1 MTLPAADPSGILSTF
16 YISFWIPTAVIA
28 AALVIKLPSII
39 RLWRDPLLRA
49 VGGLLLLACAVFVF
63 CTPSTIARVNRLTG
77 VPNFSAPW
85 CYSLITAF
93 CGSCLLLLVTWR
105 NGPYDR
111 SAATRRATR
120 WVVSAYSGVIAALW
134 VLFLLADAREERVRD
149 LDTYYATTPFL
160 REEILLYLVAHAVA
174 CVLTLRLLRDWVRAA
189 GLDAWL
195 RRGLKLLGAGYV
207 LNLLFGAAKLTA
219 VVARWSGRDLD
230 WLSTDLAPPVAALSA
245 ILVAAGFVL
254 PHAGQ
259 YLHDRRRV
267 RRALRELRP
276 LYRVLCAA
284 SGEGVPFAL
293 RAAPELRLTRR
304 ETFIR
309 DVLLTLARHID
320 TGLGS
325 RAYDAALGLGHPPE
339 RARALAAAVTV
350 LDAVETRAC
359 MPSAAGPGGGPDP
372 ACLLQGIGAVSRAL
386 ARPADVAA
394 VRAAAVP
401 GCALPSADRGSV
413 VAGRAVP
420 RAPGEL

>member
-1 MTLPAADPSGILSTF
+1 MF
-16 YISFWIPTAVIA
+16 YISFWIPTAVLT
-28 AALVIKLPSII
+28 AALVIRLPGII

-120 WVVSAYSGVIAALW
+120 WVVSAYSGVIVALW

-149 LDTYYATTPFL
+149 LDTYYATTPFM

-174 CVLTLRLLRDWVRAA
+174 CVLTFRLIRDWVRAA

-245 ILVAAGFVL
+245 ILIAAGFVL

-267 RRALRELRP
+267 RRAHRELRP

-293 RAAPELRLTRR
+293 RATPELRLTRR

-339 RARALAAAVTV
+339 RARALAVAVAV

-359 MPSAAGPGGGPDP
+359 MPSPAGPGGAPDP
-372 ACLLQGIGAVSRAL
+372 ACLLHGIGAVSRAL
-386 ARPADVAA
+386 RRPADVAA

-401 GCALPSADRGSV
+401 AESV
-413 VAGRAVP
+413 TGP
-420 RAPGEL
+420 RVRVTD

>member
-1 MTLPAADPSGILSTF
+1 MTLPAENPSRVLSTF
-16 YISFWIPTAVIA
+16 YISFWIPTAVLT
-28 AALVIKLPSII
+28 AALVIRLPSII

-120 WVVSAYSGVIAALW
+120 WVVSGYSGVIVALW

-149 LDTYYATTPFL
+149 LDTYYATTPFM

-174 CVLTLRLLRDWVRAA
+174 CVLTLRLIRDWVRAA

-245 ILVAAGFVL
+245 ILIAAGFVL

-267 RRALRELRP
+267 RRAHRELRP

-293 RAAPELRLTRR
+293 RATPELRLTRR

-339 RARALAAAVTV
+339 RARALAVAVAV

-359 MPSAAGPGGGPDP
+359 MPSPAGPGGVPDP
-372 ACLLQGIGAVSRAL
+372 ACLLHGIGAVSRAL
-386 ARPADVAA
+386 RRPADIAA

-401 GCALPSADRGSV
+401 AESV
-413 VAGRAVP
+413 TVP
-420 RAPGEL
+420 E